1 MEYNFYN
8 EGFNRVAIE
17 RDNYYISF
25 GDLLLEM
32 K

>member
-8 EGFNRVAIE
+8 EEFNRVAIE
-17 RDNYYISF
+17 RDNYYKSF